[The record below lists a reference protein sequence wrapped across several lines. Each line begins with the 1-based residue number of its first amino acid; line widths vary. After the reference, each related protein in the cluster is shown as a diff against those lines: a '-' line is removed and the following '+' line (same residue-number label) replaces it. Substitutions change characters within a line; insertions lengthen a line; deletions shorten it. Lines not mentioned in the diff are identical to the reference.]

1 VSAIDPWAQLFRIAC
16 RHIRQAN
23 SEQVVVDGWTFGG
36 GTALMLEIDHRES
49 RDVDIFLSD
58 PQQLPFLDPQKRDFE
73 FEIPPDGFEGDG
85 ARSLRLVFDSMGE
98 IDFIVASALTSSP
111 TTQTEIEGEAVL
123 LETVPEIITKKIFYR
138 ATGIKPRDIFDIA
151 AASEQ
156 YREPIIK
163 ELRNYRDQ
171 VTQAL
176 STIEKLNV
184 DFVNAAIAQL
194 AIKDPYREIAKAAI
208 STSKDLLR
216 AV

>member
-1 VSAIDPWAQLFRIAC
+1 MSAIDPWAQLFRIAC

>member
-123 LETVPEIITKKIFYR
+123 LETVPEIITIFYR